1 MTVPPTYNLRDLGSQ
16 AQFMSRN
23 CESERM
29 AMTLQYV
36 AVGSMIVM
44 AGIAASQLLR
54 EVFGSPGSERGR
66 GRSR

>member
-1 MTVPPTYNLRDLGSQ
+1 MTLPPKYNRRDLGSQ

-23 CESERM
+23 CESERL

-44 AGIAASQLLR
+44 AGVAASQLLR
-54 EVFGSPGSERGR
+54 EVFGQPGSERGH